1 MSLGL
6 SLESLLGLI
15 IKLNATPEAEADEAA
30 TINFIYVD
38 SNQRKMFSLDNC
50 PLWRLL
56 SWQSVQLLD
65 STLFV
70 RLSFS
75 SFARCVFAFASL
87 NSCIAASSACRI
99 KIITFISM
107 SVRVRL
113 AQLSSCRVA
122 DQHWLTASSCQAR
135 LNWRLAMAL
144 QRISTLASVSLERGR
159 SGGGGCLGCTV
170 QSSCLL
176 CTRLQRVM
184 GHWLSSTGVARRD

>member
-1 MSLGL
+1 MQPPRP
-6 SLESLLGLI
+6 
-15 IKLNATPEAEADEAA
+15 KADEAA

-65 STLFV
+65 SILFV

-144 QRISTLASVSLERGR
+144 QRISTLASVSLARVRRCGVGRGGAWVALCNR
-159 SGGGGCLGCTV
+159 HACCAHACSGLWV
-170 QSSCLL
+170 
-176 CTRLQRVM
+176 
-184 GHWLSSTGVARRD
+184 TG